1 MKAKFG
7 RKYKFDILVVQGSH
21 INKEASK
28 LFNIQLVVDKQ
39 LTDKERV
46 ESALES

>member
-1 MKAKFG
+1 MKAKFSKG
-7 RKYKFDILVVQGSH
+7 FKYDILVVQGSH

-28 LFNIQLVVDKQ
+28 QFSINRVVDKQ